1 MLDSEQAAYL
11 VGGADIET
19 HQGSGVLLLKGLVL
33 VTRTVV
39 THLNSLFILGTKPLA
54 YNQCH

>member
-33 VTRTVV
+33 VTDTCD
-39 THLNSLFILGTKPLA
+39 TPQLSFHSGDQTFSI
-54 YNQCH
+54 